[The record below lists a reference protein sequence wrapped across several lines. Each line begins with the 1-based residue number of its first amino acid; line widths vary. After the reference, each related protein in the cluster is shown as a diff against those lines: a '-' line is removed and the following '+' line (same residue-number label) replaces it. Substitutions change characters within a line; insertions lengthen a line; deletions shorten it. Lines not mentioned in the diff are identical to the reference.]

1 MALKLSRELMEN
13 SLSKYLQQG
22 EEIEVLVYAQK
33 MNYFM
38 TLFHKYY
45 FLGIT
50 NKRLLIMRV
59 TAFYNEKEF
68 KAVNL
73 EDIKGF
79 KTNGSINGKAVTIEG
94 NNGRIFKGTVPKV
107 ILGFSEQKES
117 ASDFMNKLQG
127 LNVFAL

>member
-13 SLSKYLQQG
+13 SLSKYLQEG
-22 EEIEVLVYAQK
+22 ETIDVLVYAQK

-38 TLFHKYY
+38 TLLHKYY
-45 FLGIT
+45 FLAIT

-79 KTNGSINGKAVTIEG
+79 KTSKSINGKTVTIEG
-94 NNGRIFKGTVPKV
+94 KNGRIFKGTVPSV

-117 ASDFMNKLQG
+117 AFTFMNKLQG
-127 LNVFAL
+127 LNIYAV